1 MSGAITV
8 FARTEQKYLL
18 TPSQAVA
25 LTENLPVHMEE
36 DVYFRSDIRNLY
48 YDTPAFDLIRRSL
61 DRPPYKEKVRLRS
74 YGPAGAQDRVFL
86 ECKKKY
92 EGVVYKR
99 RAPLPLEEALAL
111 AAGERDGRTQV
122 ERELAYTCRYY
133 NLAPQLYLAY
143 HRLSYRGREEPALR
157 LTLDTN
163 VRYRWEELTLQDAPQ
178 DALLLAP
185 GMCLLEV
192 KAMGAIPL
200 WLVRLLDGLEIR
212 QTSFSKYG
220 KIYEKR
226 LAERRRE
233 EYACV

>member
-1 MSGAITV
+1 MNGALTV

-25 LTENLPVHMEE
+25 LTENLPAHMEE

-48 YDTPAFDLIRRSL
+48 DDTPALDLSRRSL

-86 ECKKKY
+86 ECKKKF

-143 HRLSYRGREEPALR
+143 DRLSYRGREDPALR
-157 LTLDTN
+157 LTLDDHI
-163 VRYRWEELTLQDAPQ
+163 RYRWEALTLEDSPQ
-178 DALLLAP
+178 DVPLLQE
-185 GMCLLEV
+185 GVRLLEV
-192 KAMGAIPL
+192 KALAAMPL
-200 WLVRLLDGLEIR
+200 WLVRLLSELDIR
-212 QTSFSKYG
+212 QVTFSKYG

-226 LAERRRE
+226 LAESRRE
-233 EYACV
+233 ETVYV